1 MCFLAPHPSLLYSLS
16 GNTLL
21 VTTWAT
27 VLTSTS
33 GFTCSTLLATSPTI
47 QVTFYKL
54 TLNFNRNDI
63 LVCTATMTEVRDS
76 ERDQYDDLV
85 WVKEALVHEFI

>member
-1 MCFLAPHPSLLYSLS
+1 MLS
-16 GNTLL
+16 GSPSIPFIFIEWQHVARNDLGNCPHFHQWVHMFYT
-21 VTTWAT
+21 AGYKPYNSGD
-27 VLTSTS
+27 VLQ
-33 GFTCSTLLATSPTI
+33 I
-47 QVTFYKL
+47 